1 MVLKRTDC
9 LMLASLQ
16 SQRILARNG
25 GNYVGERLHAGL
37 PGSAPHVFIQ
47 IGRDKIPLDS
57 EVSLK
62 FSLTG
67 IPPALNVVGMYT
79 RQRVDVGL
87 AVVDCLVWVAKCS
100 QTVVSCPLIGPY
112 GGARQD
118 IALD

>member
-1 MVLKRTDC
+1 MVVLKRTDC

-16 SQRILARNG
+16 SQQILARNG
-25 GNYVGERLHAGL
+25 GNYVRERLHAGL
-37 PGSAPHVFIQ
+37 TGSAPHVFIL
-47 IGRDKIPLDS
+47 LDS

-67 IPPALNVVGMYT
+67 IPPALNMVGMYT

-87 AVVDCLVWVAKCS
+87 AVVDCLVWVAKCR

-118 IALD
+118 ISLD